1 MQTTISV
8 IIPAYNGGKF
18 LAEAIESVLAQ
29 DLLPSEILVVDD
41 GSTDDSVAVAQR
53 FEPQIRVVSQSNAGV
68 AAARNT
74 GLDHTG
80 GEFVAFL
87 DADDL
92 MLPRRLSAQAAAM
105 ALPSKSDVVL
115 SAHWLF
121 RHGEVT
127 RPTSDPTD
135 VRQHM
140 RAGPVPSTAFVRRS
154 AFNTYG
160 RFSVDQR
167 VGDFIEWLSRA
178 VAMGCRIETLHEPLV
193 MRRIHDANL
202 SSTGRADYANLV
214 HAIRNRR
221 RPT

>member
-8 IIPAYNGGKF
+8 IIPVYNGGRF

-29 DLLPSEILVVDD
+29 DLVPNEILVVDD
-41 GSTDDSVAVAQR
+41 GSTDDSLAVAQG
-53 FEPQIRVVSQSNAGV
+53 FEPRICIVSQSNAGV

-74 GLDHTG
+74 GLDHAS

-92 MLPRRLSAQAAAM
+92 MLPRRLAAQAAAM
-105 ALPSKSDVVL
+105 ALPSQPDVVL

-121 RHGEVT
+121 RHGEVS
-127 RPTSDPTD
+127 RPTHDPMD

-140 RAGPVPSTAFVRRS
+140 RSGPVPSTAFVRRS
-154 AFNTYG
+154 AFSAYG
-160 RFSVDQR
+160 RFSVEQR

-178 VAMGCRIETLHEPLV
+178 VAMGCGIETLPEPLV
-193 MRRIHDANL
+193 LRRIHDANL
-202 SSTGRADYANLV
+202 SNTGRTEYANLV